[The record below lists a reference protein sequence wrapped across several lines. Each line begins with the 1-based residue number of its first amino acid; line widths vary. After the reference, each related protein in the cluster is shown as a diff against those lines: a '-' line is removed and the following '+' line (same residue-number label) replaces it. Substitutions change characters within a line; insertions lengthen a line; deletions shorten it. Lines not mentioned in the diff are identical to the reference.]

1 MIFCVSYVKAF
12 RKGIVWMAPVIF
24 SPGIS
29 IASRN
34 LVSDD
39 DDINDT

>member
-12 RKGIVWMAPVIF
+12 RKGIVWMASAMF

-29 IASRN
+29 IASGN
-34 LVSDD
+34 LVSED
-39 DDINDT
+39 DDIDDT

>member
-1 MIFCVSYVKAF
+1 MIFCVGYVKAS
-12 RKGIVWMAPVIF
+12 RKGIVWMAPAMF

-29 IASRN
+29 IASEN

-39 DDINDT
+39 DDIDDT